1 MRPLEYN
8 KIITELAEW
17 ISGLKE
23 RRPSAGRRLLVES
36 MTADTDEVADGLQR
50 DVMERVSRE
59 IVLDADEGIDY
70 KALADGVQPLLPVEL
85 KSPTD
90 SETEACQ
97 QLNDALERLQELLL
111 GIAGELVRHRKDEAY
126 VKLYEREQRTFTR
139 NHGVSRARLEYEEWK
154 EKECL
159 GSPSMEDLEAYR
171 ADMLLAMFDAGVFE
185 EKVAG
190 MSSNRRINGEVDFD
204 GLIERHRIAPE
215 DLYKY
220 YRCLRSVCDFEKG
233 MLVVNAKKVGTHFN
247 AFRKEKGAKQ
257 RRTAFFKCMQ
267 KVEFAQQD
275 MQALRERHGVRL
287 AALPDSRRGILEA
300 LAELVGYGEWVA
312 PASDERIMELLQNA
326 LGVGIYELTGED
338 AEMSETLWSMLEATG
353 KLRVAWQNLIGYFAE
368 KRFFNPTL
376 GSPALNEMFFGNKE
390 LYQNIDKGRPG
401 YKHKSK
407 KWTQV
412 LPLLDRFVPKKDR
425 QNDNARDR

>member
-312 PASDERIMELLQNA
+312 PASDERIMEMLQNA

-338 AEMSETLWSMLEATG
+338 AEMSETFWSMLEATG

>member
-190 MSSNRRINGEVDFD
+190 MSRNRRINGEVDFD

-312 PASDERIMELLQNA
+312 PASDERIMEMLQNA

-407 KWTQV
+407 KWAQV

>member
-1 MRPLEYN
+1 MKPQEYN

-36 MTADTDEVADGLQR
+36 MTADTDEVSEGLQR

-275 MQALRERHGVRL
+275 MQALRERPGVCL

-300 LAELVGYGEWVA
+300 LAELVGYGEWMA
-312 PASDERIMELLQNA
+312 PASDERIMEMLQNA

-425 QNDNARDR
+425 PNDNARDR

>member
-1 MRPLEYN
+1 M
-8 KIITELAEW
+8 
-17 ISGLKE
+17 
-23 RRPSAGRRLLVES
+23 ES
-36 MTADTDEVADGLQR
+36 MTADTEEVADGLQR
-50 DVMERVSRE
+50 DVMERVSHE

-85 KSPTD
+85 KWPTAD
-90 SETEACQ
+90 EAEACQ

-111 GIAGELVRHRKDEAY
+111 GIAAELVRHRKDEAY
-126 VKLYEREQRTFTR
+126 VKLYEREQKTFTR

-159 GSPSMEDLEAYR
+159 GSPSMEELVDYR

-190 MSSNRRINGEVDFD
+190 MGNTRRINGEVDFD
-204 GLIERHRIAPE
+204 GLIERHKIAPE

-257 RRTAFFKCMQ
+257 RRTAFFKFMQ

-275 MQALRERHGVRL
+275 MLALRERHGVRL

-312 PASDERIMELLQNA
+312 PASDERIMEMLQNA

-353 KLRVAWQNLIGYFAE
+353 KLRVVWQNLIGYFAE
-368 KRFFNPTL
+368 KRFFLSTL

-407 KWTQV
+407 KWARV

-425 QNDNARDR
+425 

>member
-8 KIITELAEW
+8 KIITELADW

-36 MTADTDEVADGLQR
+36 MTADTEEVADGLQR
-50 DVMERVSRE
+50 DVMERVSHE

-85 KSPTD
+85 KWPTAD
-90 SETEACQ
+90 EAEACQ

-111 GIAGELVRHRKDEAY
+111 GIAAELVRHRKDEAY
-126 VKLYEREQRTFTR
+126 VKLYEREQKTFTR

-159 GSPSMEDLEAYR
+159 GSPSMEELVDYR

-190 MSSNRRINGEVDFD
+190 MGNTRRINGEVDFD

-233 MLVVNAKKVGTHFN
+233 LLVVNAKKVGTHFN

-275 MQALRERHGVRL
+275 MLALRERHGVRL

-312 PASDERIMELLQNA
+312 PASDERIMEMLQNA

-353 KLRVAWQNLIGYFAE
+353 KLRVVWQNLIGYFAE
-368 KRFFNPTL
+368 KRFFLSTL

-407 KWTQV
+407 KWAQV

-425 QNDNARDR
+425 QNDNELSY

>member
-300 LAELVGYGEWVA
+300 LAELVGYGEWMA
-312 PASDERIMELLQNA
+312 PASDERIMEMLQNA

>member
-287 AALPDSRRGILEA
+287 AALPDSRRSILEA

-312 PASDERIMELLQNA
+312 PASDERIMEMLQNA
-326 LGVGIYELTGED
+326 LGVGIYELMGED

-407 KWTQV
+407 KWAQV

>member
-1 MRPLEYN
+1 
-8 KIITELAEW
+8 
-17 ISGLKE
+17 
-23 RRPSAGRRLLVES
+23 
-36 MTADTDEVADGLQR
+36 
-50 DVMERVSRE
+50 
-59 IVLDADEGIDY
+59 
-70 KALADGVQPLLPVEL
+70 
-85 KSPTD
+85 
-90 SETEACQ
+90 
-97 QLNDALERLQELLL
+97 
-111 GIAGELVRHRKDEAY
+111 
-126 VKLYEREQRTFTR
+126 
-139 NHGVSRARLEYEEWK
+139 
-154 EKECL
+154 
-159 GSPSMEDLEAYR
+159 
-171 ADMLLAMFDAGVFE
+171 
-185 EKVAG
+185 
-190 MSSNRRINGEVDFD
+190 
-204 GLIERHRIAPE
+204 
-215 DLYKY
+215 LYKY

-312 PASDERIMELLQNA
+312 PASDERIMEMLQNA

-407 KWTQV
+407 KWAQV

>member
-204 GLIERHRIAPE
+204 GLVERHRIAPE

-312 PASDERIMELLQNA
+312 PASDERIMEMLQNA

-407 KWTQV
+407 KWAQV

>member
-204 GLIERHRIAPE
+204 GLVERHRIAPE

-287 AALPDSRRGILEA
+287 AALPDSRRSILEA

-312 PASDERIMELLQNA
+312 PASDERIMEMLQNA
-326 LGVGIYELTGED
+326 LGVGIYELMGED

-407 KWTQV
+407 KWAQV

>member
-50 DVMERVSRE
+50 DVMERVSHE

-85 KSPTD
+85 KWPTAD
-90 SETEACQ
+90 EAEACQ

-111 GIAGELVRHRKDEAY
+111 GIAAELVRHRKDEAY

-159 GSPSMEDLEAYR
+159 GSPSMEELVDYR

-190 MSSNRRINGEVDFD
+190 MGNTRRINGEVDFD
-204 GLIERHRIAPE
+204 GLIERHKIAPE

-220 YRCLRSVCDFEKG
+220 YRCLRSVCDFEGG

-257 RRTAFFKCMQ
+257 RRTAFFKFMQ

-275 MQALRERHGVRL
+275 MLALRERHGVRL

-312 PASDERIMELLQNA
+312 PASDERIMEMLQNA

-353 KLRVAWQNLIGYFAE
+353 KLRVVWQNLIGYFAE
-368 KRFFNPTL
+368 KRFFLSTL

-407 KWTQV
+407 KWARV

-425 QNDNARDR
+425 

>member
-312 PASDERIMELLQNA
+312 PASDERIMEMLQNA

-407 KWTQV
+407 KWAQV

>member
-1 MRPLEYN
+1 MKPQEYN

-17 ISGLKE
+17 ISGLRD

-36 MTADTDEVADGLQR
+36 MTADTEEVSEGLQR

-85 KSPTD
+85 KSPAAGED
-90 SETEACQ
+90 EACQ

-111 GIAGELVRHRKDEAY
+111 GIAAALVHHRTDEDY
-126 VKLYEREQRTFTR
+126 VKLYEREQKTFAR
-139 NHGVSRARLEYEEWK
+139 SQGVRRARLEYEDWR

-159 GSPSMEDLEAYR
+159 GSPSMEELVEYR

-190 MSSNRRINGEVDFD
+190 MGHCKRIHGEVEFD
-204 GLIERHRIAPE
+204 GLLERHKTAP
-215 DLYKY
+215 DDVWKN
-220 YRCLRSVCDFEKG
+220 YRCLRKLCDYADG
-233 MLVVNAKKVGTHFN
+233 LLVVNAKKAGTHFN

-257 RRTAFFKCMQ
+257 KRTAFYKCMQ

-275 MQALRERHGVRL
+275 MLSLRERPGVCQ

-312 PASDERIMELLQNA
+312 PASDERIMEMLQNA

-407 KWTQV
+407 KWAQV

>member
-1 MRPLEYN
+1 M
-8 KIITELAEW
+8 
-17 ISGLKE
+17 
-23 RRPSAGRRLLVES
+23 ES
-36 MTADTDEVADGLQR
+36 MTADTEEVADGLQR
-50 DVMERVSRE
+50 DVMERVSHE

-85 KSPTD
+85 KWPTAD
-90 SETEACQ
+90 EAEACQ

-111 GIAGELVRHRKDEAY
+111 GIAAELVRHRKDEAY
-126 VKLYEREQRTFTR
+126 VKLYEREQKTFTR

-159 GSPSMEDLEAYR
+159 GSPSMEELVDYR

-190 MSSNRRINGEVDFD
+190 MGNTRRINGEVDFD
-204 GLIERHRIAPE
+204 GLIERHKIAPE

-220 YRCLRSVCDFEKG
+220 YRCLRSVCDFEGG

-257 RRTAFFKCMQ
+257 RRTAFFKFMQ

-275 MQALRERHGVRL
+275 MLALRERHGVRL

-312 PASDERIMELLQNA
+312 PASDERIMEMLQNA

-353 KLRVAWQNLIGYFAE
+353 KLRVVWQNLIGYFAE
-368 KRFFNPTL
+368 KRFFLSTL

-407 KWTQV
+407 KWARV

-425 QNDNARDR
+425 

>member
-1 MRPLEYN
+1 M
-8 KIITELAEW
+8 
-17 ISGLKE
+17 
-23 RRPSAGRRLLVES
+23 ES
-36 MTADTDEVADGLQR
+36 MTADTEEVADGLQR
-50 DVMERVSRE
+50 DVMERVSHE

-85 KSPTD
+85 KWPTAD
-90 SETEACQ
+90 EAEACQ

-126 VKLYEREQRTFTR
+126 VKLYEREQKTFTR

-159 GSPSMEDLEAYR
+159 GSPSMEELVDYR

-275 MQALRERHGVRL
+275 MLALRERHGVRL

-300 LAELVGYGEWVA
+300 LAELVGYGEWMA
-312 PASDERIMELLQNA
+312 PASDERIMEMLQNA

-407 KWTQV
+407 KWAQV

-425 QNDNARDR
+425 QNDNELSY

>member
-312 PASDERIMELLQNA
+312 PASDERIMEMLQNA
-326 LGVGIYELTGED
+326 LGVGIYELMGED

-407 KWTQV
+407 KWAQV
-412 LPLLDRFVPKKDR
+412 LPLLDRFVPKKE
-425 QNDNARDR
+425 

>member
-1 MRPLEYN
+1 M
-8 KIITELAEW
+8 
-17 ISGLKE
+17 
-23 RRPSAGRRLLVES
+23 ES
-36 MTADTDEVADGLQR
+36 MTADTEEVADGLQR
-50 DVMERVSRE
+50 DVMERVSHE

-85 KSPTD
+85 KWPTAD
-90 SETEACQ
+90 EAEACQ
-97 QLNDALERLQELLL
+97 LLNDALERLQELLL
-111 GIAGELVRHRKDEAY
+111 GIAAELVRHRKDEAY
-126 VKLYEREQRTFTR
+126 VKLYEREQKTFTR

-159 GSPSMEDLEAYR
+159 GSPSMEELVDYR

-190 MSSNRRINGEVDFD
+190 MGNTRRINGEVDFD
-204 GLIERHRIAPE
+204 GLIERHKIAPE
-215 DLYKY
+215 DLCKY
-220 YRCLRSVCDFEKG
+220 YRCLRSVCDFEGG

-257 RRTAFFKCMQ
+257 RRTAFFKFMQ

-275 MQALRERHGVRL
+275 MLALRERHGVRL

-312 PASDERIMELLQNA
+312 PASDERIMEMLQNA

-353 KLRVAWQNLIGYFAE
+353 KLRVVWQNLIGYFAE
-368 KRFFNPTL
+368 KRFFLSTL

-407 KWTQV
+407 KWARV

-425 QNDNARDR
+425 

>member
-8 KIITELAEW
+8 KIITELADW

-36 MTADTDEVADGLQR
+36 MTADTEEVADGLQR
-50 DVMERVSRE
+50 DVMERVSHE

-85 KSPTD
+85 KWPTAD
-90 SETEACQ
+90 EAEACQ

-111 GIAGELVRHRKDEAY
+111 GIAAELVRHRKDEAY
-126 VKLYEREQRTFTR
+126 VKLYEREQKTFTR

-159 GSPSMEDLEAYR
+159 GSPSMEELVDYR

-190 MSSNRRINGEVDFD
+190 MGNTRRINGEVDFD
-204 GLIERHRIAPE
+204 GLIERHKIAPE

-220 YRCLRSVCDFEKG
+220 YRCLRSVCDFEGG

-257 RRTAFFKCMQ
+257 RRTAFFKFMQ

-312 PASDERIMELLQNA
+312 PASDERIMEMLQNA

-368 KRFFNPTL
+368 KRFFLSTL

-407 KWTQV
+407 KWARV

-425 QNDNARDR
+425 

>member
-8 KIITELAEW
+8 KIITELADW

-36 MTADTDEVADGLQR
+36 MTDDTEEVADGLQR
-50 DVMERVSRE
+50 DVMERVSHE

-85 KSPTD
+85 KWPTAD
-90 SETEACQ
+90 EAEACQ

-111 GIAGELVRHRKDEAY
+111 GIAAELVRHRKDEAY
-126 VKLYEREQRTFTR
+126 VKLYEREQKTFTR

-159 GSPSMEDLEAYR
+159 GSPSMEELVDYR

-190 MSSNRRINGEVDFD
+190 MGNTRRINGEVDFD
-204 GLIERHRIAPE
+204 GLIERHKIAPE

-257 RRTAFFKCMQ
+257 RRTAFFKFMQ

-275 MQALRERHGVRL
+275 MLALRERHGVRL

-312 PASDERIMELLQNA
+312 PASDERIMEMLQNA

-353 KLRVAWQNLIGYFAE
+353 KLRVVWQNLIGYFAE
-368 KRFFNPTL
+368 KRFFLSTL

-407 KWTQV
+407 KWARV

-425 QNDNARDR
+425 

>member
-300 LAELVGYGEWVA
+300 LAELVGYGEWMA
-312 PASDERIMELLQNA
+312 PASDERIMEMLQNA

-407 KWTQV
+407 KWAQV

>member
-17 ISGLKE
+17 ISSLKE

-312 PASDERIMELLQNA
+312 PASDERIMEMLQNA

-338 AEMSETLWSMLEATG
+338 AEMSETLWSMFEATG

>member
-23 RRPSAGRRLLVES
+23 RRPSAGRRMLVES

-85 KSPTD
+85 KSPAAGED
-90 SETEACQ
+90 EACQ

-275 MQALRERHGVRL
+275 MQALRERPGVCL

-300 LAELVGYGEWVA
+300 LAELVGYGEWMA
-312 PASDERIMELLQNA
+312 PASDERIMEMLQNA

-425 QNDNARDR
+425 PNDNARDR